1 MVDTVGRGGAGG
13 RVSVPSLGGRRP
25 PAKRKRPQKE
35 RRKKPRPDK
44 TAKPESSM
52 KSTAKATRSKAQMGR
67 IAKKSSGDTSP
78 WEGLTSN
85 QTKTGF
91 MGSFKGGIPKD
102 VQEFSRAIKTTEAI
116 QKRNVVALKDLKNL
130 KAREKQ
136 IEKTVKQIKN
146 LKARGKKPSSF
157 VKASKRL
164 ESLIDWREYKK
175 DVRRKISDPARR
187 FILPGGKPSAHD
199 RSKATRAAKKAD
211 KERFQKLQKRI
222 DREEK
227 RLKEK

>member
-52 KSTAKATRSKAQMGR
+52 KSTAKATRSKAQMDR
-67 IAKKSSGDTSP
+67 IAKKSSGD
-78 WEGLTSN
+78 TSN

-102 VQEFSRAIKTTEAI
+102 VQEFSHAIKTTEAI
-116 QKRNVVALKDLKNL
+116 QKRNVVALRDLKNL

-146 LKARGKKPSSF
+146 LKARGKEPSSF

-164 ESLIDWREYKK
+164 ESLIDWRKYKK
-175 DVRRKISDPARR
+175 YVRRKISDPARR
-187 FILPGGKPSAHD
+187 FILPGGKPSAHV
-199 RSKATRAAKKAD
+199 RSKVTRAAKKAD